1 MLVIV
6 CVHSSVVLI
15 VVLILVCGASRER
28 RVLIFNKSDAKM
40 VFCRKDR
47 HIKSPRTYVSE
58 GFIGDVSSRRAL
70 FGSGSFG
77 FGGSGSGFG
86 FSLGSGDFGFLFGY
100 GFGLS
105 FVLSLFFGQ
114 TCLSLLFLLVCF

>member
-1 MLVIV
+1 M
-6 CVHSSVVLI
+6 
-15 VVLILVCGASRER
+15 
-28 RVLIFNKSDAKM
+28 
-40 VFCRKDR
+40 
-47 HIKSPRTYVSE
+47 SE

-77 FGGSGSGFG
+77 FGGSGLAFAFLGGSFGSGSGLG
-86 FSLGSGDFGFLFGY
+86 FSLGSGDFGFLLGY

-114 TCLSLLFLLVCF
+114 TCLSLLFFLSASEVFTASIFLLLSAFQASKRR